1 MDATDET
8 AQKRIGQSLRDKWT
22 LERLLGS
29 GGMAAVYEA
38 RHRNG
43 ARAAVKLLHPEMSQR
58 EDVRERFR
66 REGYAAN
73 KVAHRG
79 AVQVLDDDVSE
90 DGSAFLVME
99 LLEGESLAARANRCN
114 GVELADLLAW

>member
-1 MDATDET
+1 MDAAEET
-8 AQKRIGQSLRDKWT
+8 AQRRIGQSLRDKWT
-22 LERLLGS
+22 LERLLGA

-66 REGYAAN
+66 REGYAAT

-79 AVQVLDDDVSE
+79 AVQVLDDDVTE
-90 DGSAFLVME
+90 DGAAFLVME
-99 LLEGESLAARANRCN
+99 LLEGESLAARANRLN
-114 GVELADLLAW
+114 GV